1 MNKSYLLLI
10 SLLLF
15 QIISAQKKVFR
26 IPDSLKTKNYEYLD
40 NRFYDL
46 KKDSARASVYAYALL
61 SKAKKEKNIKE
72 ILNGFQNLMLISTEK
87 TRIIYVDS
95 MLYIAKK
102 SKDNSLIGGAYL
114 SKGTFFY
121 GLKQQKLAMDNYLI
135 ANNYISKT
143 NDQYQIHKV
152 KYCIALTKFY
162 VGFYDEAVSLLREC
176 VAYYKKEE
184 SRPYLNSLHMLGLCY
199 NKLGNYGLCSKINAL
214 GISESRRLNSTVMI
228 PYFTHSEG
236 INDYFKKNYS
246 ESINHIESSLDS
258 IIENNDFANVSIG
271 NFYIGKS
278 FWSLKQK
285 EKAVEHFQV
294 VDEIFREKKYLRPD
308 LRQSFELLINFY
320 KTKKDLDKQ
329 LYYVEELLKADTLL
343 VENNNY
349 IVSKI
354 HKQYDTKELIYE
366 KERILI
372 EKQEIADELVRE
384 KYYDVFYIFIIF
396 LLFIFILWLTR
407 RHHKKRKEY
416 KKNFEV
422 LMQEYEAAKNKT
434 KLKIEKEPIKDINI
448 ETVALI
454 LKQLEKFE
462 NGKRFLEKDWNLVTL
477 SAAFNSNTK
486 YLAAILSHYR
496 DKGFNEYINGLRIEY
511 IINLLKNDYKFR
523 KYTYEAL
530 ANEAGFSSTQR
541 FANAFLAKA
550 GMPVSFFIE
559 QINKM

>member
-1 MNKSYLLLI
+1 
-10 SLLLF
+10 
-15 QIISAQKKVFR
+15 
-26 IPDSLKTKNYEYLD
+26 
-40 NRFYDL
+40 
-46 KKDSARASVYAYALL
+46 
-61 SKAKKEKNIKE
+61 
-72 ILNGFQNLMLISTEK
+72 ML
-87 TRIIYVDS
+87 VD
-95 MLYIAKK
+95 
-102 SKDNSLIGGAYL
+102 
-114 SKGTFFY
+114 
-121 GLKQQKLAMDNYLI
+121 
-135 ANNYISKT
+135 
-143 NDQYQIHKV
+143 
-152 KYCIALTKFY
+152 
-162 VGFYDEAVSLLREC
+162 
-176 VAYYKKEE
+176 
-184 SRPYLNSLHMLGLCY
+184 
-199 NKLGNYGLCSKINAL
+199 
-214 GISESRRLNSTVMI
+214 
-228 PYFTHSEG
+228 
-236 INDYFKKNYS
+236 
-246 ESINHIESSLDS
+246 
-258 IIENNDFANVSIG
+258 
-271 NFYIGKS
+271 
-278 FWSLKQK
+278 
-285 EKAVEHFQV
+285 
-294 VDEIFREKKYLRPD
+294 
-308 LRQSFELLINFY
+308 
-320 KTKKDLDKQ
+320 
-329 LYYVEELLKADTLL
+329 
-343 VENNNY
+343 NNNY

-354 HKQYDTKELIYE
+354 HKQYDTKELISE

-448 ETVALI
+448 ETVTLI

-462 NGKRFLEKDWNLVTL
+462 NEKRFLGKDWTLVTL

-496 DKGFNEYINGLRIEY
+496 DKGFNAYINGLRIEY

-550 GMPVSFFIE
+550 GMPVSFFIQ